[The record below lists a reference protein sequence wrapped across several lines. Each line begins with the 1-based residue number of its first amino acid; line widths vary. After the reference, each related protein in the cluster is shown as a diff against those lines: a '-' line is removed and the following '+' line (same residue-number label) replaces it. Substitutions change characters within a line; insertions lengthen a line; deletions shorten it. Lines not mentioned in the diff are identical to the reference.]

1 MHYRNAH
8 PARQALVKSLAV
20 LTLMGLSGISHAKDT
35 LIWLLRDMPPVTIF
49 TGPDQGKGAMD
60 KLMPLLTARMPQYDH
75 LLMHVNRARGT
86 QMLKDGI
93 FACDPTLL
101 WTPERAKSIVFS
113 IPTYAVFSNGLIVRQ
128 QEMAQF
134 APYMQEGAIDLEA
147 LLASKTVKIGVVA
160 ERSYGQVIDPILSK
174 VPDGELSLHYG
185 NDAIGSLLQMERM
198 GRLQGLISYWPE
210 ALYQARQ
217 QEIADEDVAFLPIKG
232 TPKYQFTHIGCSDT
246 ERGRQAMEIINREM
260 RVLRETKLVGF
271 YAEWLPSPKREEY
284 LEDAKAFFQKPGK

>member
-134 APYMQEGAIDLEA
+134 APYMQEGAIDSGQQDRENRRGCRAQLRP
-147 LLASKTVKIGVVA
+147 GN
-160 ERSYGQVIDPILSK
+160 RSDP
-174 VPDGELSLHYG
+174 EQ
-185 NDAIGSLLQMERM
+185 GS
-198 GRLQGLISYWPE
+198 GR
-210 ALYQARQ
+210 
-217 QEIADEDVAFLPIKG
+217 
-232 TPKYQFTHIGCSDT
+232 
-246 ERGRQAMEIINREM
+246 
-260 RVLRETKLVGF
+260 
-271 YAEWLPSPKREEY
+271 
-284 LEDAKAFFQKPGK
+284 